1 MKTSII
7 LPTYN
12 ERENITELIQAIHTV
27 MDGWDFDYQMVI
39 VDDNS
44 PDGTAEAVQQS
55 FGGDERV
62 VLHVRTAGRGLAT
75 AIRYGIERAEGD
87 IIVCMDTDFNH
98 DPAMIPQMVRF
109 LEFYDMVIGS
119 RFVMRGGMEDRFRQ
133 FASAVYN
140 LGIRLLF
147 RTPVHENLSGFF
159 AMSRRQLLSM
169 NLDEIFYGY
178 GDYFIRLIMVAWQRD
193 YKMLEVP
200 VFYRLRLHGHSKTQ
214 FFSTFIEY
222 TRALVSLRI
231 KLWQGR
237 MK

>member
-44 PDGTAEAVQQS
+44 PDGTAAAVQRS

-62 VLHVRTAGRGLAT
+62 ALHVRTEGRGLAT

-98 DPAMIPQMVRF
+98 DPAMIPQMVKF

-133 FASAVYN
+133 FASAV
-140 LGIRLLF
+140 
-147 RTPVHENLSGFF
+147 
-159 AMSRRQLLSM
+159 
-169 NLDEIFYGY
+169 
-178 GDYFIRLIMVAWQRD
+178 
-193 YKMLEVP
+193 
-200 VFYRLRLHGHSKTQ
+200 
-214 FFSTFIEY
+214 
-222 TRALVSLRI
+222 
-231 KLWQGR
+231 
-237 MK
+237 